1 MPGGPGDPS
10 PGQTRSTMPLMDAPI
25 ASPTLRH
32 GRVNWLLLTLGAL
45 ALMCLC
51 CGGGVFYC
59 SRNAMPMAGCLITY
73 SLAEQAISEYA
84 RKHDGNL
91 PPAANWQ
98 SELAPYYTKYAAK
111 ADTPKGNPFVNIE
124 IADITKPLGCYDGSR
139 ATSGMAYNT
148 EVAGKK
154 LHQIKDRT
162 TPIFFEVPT
171 ASLNQAMK
179 YAEQD
184 VSKAPTMFGQSRG
197 WFLVTV
203 DGQTLMLTKDGR
215 TPVNVG
221 TGSTTPNGSKESEAN
236 APATSEEGPM

>member
-1 MPGGPGDPS
+1 MRG
-10 PGQTRSTMPLMDAPI
+10 MDALN
-25 ASPTLRH
+25 SPPARLH

-73 SLAEQAISEYA
+73 SLAEKAVADYA
-84 RKHDGNL
+84 REHDGKL

-98 SELAPYYTKYAAK
+98 SELAPYFKKHAAE

-124 IADITKPLGCYDGSR
+124 IADIEKPLGCYDGDR

-148 EVAGKK
+148 DVAGKK
-154 LHQIKDRT
+154 LDEIKDRK

-171 ASLNQAMK
+171 AKMDQSFK

-184 VSKAPTMFGQSRG
+184 VAKAPTMFGQSRG

-203 DGQTLMLTKDGR
+203 DGETLMATKDGR

-221 TGSTTPNGSKESEAN
+221 TGTTGPRISKDSESAP
-236 APATSEEGPM
+236 PATDEEAPQ